1 MKINIIA
8 LVIMFFL
15 SGIFLTAGDDTLKK
29 DVIKTSDGDLEI
41 TFVGHASL
49 IFEFNGM
56 VIHVDPF
63 SRLTDYSKLPD
74 ADLILITHDH
84 GDHMDT
90 EAVNLIKKENTQ
102 IILTKTCS
110 ETIPGGIVMANGD
123 VKTVKLAKDLKIEAV
138 PAYNIVH
145 KRPDGT
151 PFHPKG
157 VGNGYIITFGDK
169 RVYVA
174 GDTEN
179 IPEMKN
185 LKNID
190 IAFLPANLP
199 YTMTAEM
206 VVEAADSFKPTVLYP
221 YHFQFGQGQITE
233 LETLMKDKKGIEL
246 RIRSRN

>member
-1 MKINIIA
+1 MKKNVTI
-8 LVIMFFL
+8 LVLTVFL
-15 SGIFLTAGDDTLKK
+15 LSFFLTAGENTLKK

-49 IFEFNGM
+49 IFKFNGM

-63 SRLTDYSKLPD
+63 SRLTDYGKLPG
-74 ADLILITHDH
+74 ADLVLITHDH

-90 EAVNLIKKENTQ
+90 AAVNLIKRENTR

-110 ETIPGGIVMANGD
+110 DTIPGGIVMANGD

-151 PFHPKG
+151 PYHPKG

-179 IPEMKN
+179 IPEMSN

-206 VVEAADSFKPTVLYP
+206 VVKAAEAFKPAVLYP
-221 YHFQFGQGQITE
+221 YHFQFGQGQVPE

-246 RIRSRN
+246 RVRNRK

>member
-1 MKINIIA
+1 MKKNIIP

-49 IFEFNGM
+49 IFQFNGM

-90 EAVNLIKKENTQ
+90 AAVNLIKKENTR

-123 VKTVKLAKDLKIEAV
+123 VKTVKLAKDLKVEAV

-145 KRPDGT
+145 KPPDGP
-151 PFHPKG
+151 PFHPRG

-190 IAFLPANLP
+190 IAFLPANFP

-206 VVEAADSFKPTVLYP
+206 VVKAADSFKPAVLYP